1 MNSPDADSR
10 AATVPLPPVSGLPA
24 EGTELSLD
32 ELVRIVSR
40 RKWVLTGI
48 VAGATLLAGLVMLLM
63 TPLYTAETL
72 VLIDPQDAQA
82 VSVESVVGGLSADQE
97 AVQSEA
103 YVLASRALAARVV
116 ARLGLDREP
125 EFNPDLEA
133 PGAPAGGDAASDI
146 SGAPRVPGKVVDRF
160 VDRLEVAPREE
171 SRVIGVAFS
180 ASDPER
186 AAMIANVVVD
196 EYLQSRLEAKFQS
209 SRRANA
215 WLNARVAELLEQV
228 EAAEVQVESLRKQFG
243 LEASDQGTL
252 SSQEMVEINTQL
264 VMARTARAE
273 AEVRL
278 RRVEALLRSPDGAAS
293 ASEVLD
299 SPLIQRLREQ
309 EAEVQRRVAELSS
322 ELGERHPQMIKL
334 RAEAQDLQASIRA
347 QVRKIVA
354 GLRNEVSVARARE
367 QSLQQSLSASRE
379 QVALDNEDEIRL
391 RAAERE
397 AESSRSLLATLL
409 SRQKATMSQQ
419 DIESQAADARVVA
432 AADPPVKPS
441 IPNVPVVL
449 GLTLLAST
457 LLGLLAILVLE
468 MLDSGFRSGE
478 QIEQQTGAAALG
490 FIPMAARSAPDQR
503 LVDFLAARPKSA
515 YSEAIRT
522 LAWSIGVG
530 SPDRPPKTILI
541 TSAQPGEGKTSIAS
555 SLAWVQ
561 SRSDQRVVIIDA
573 DMRQPAVHDAFF
585 VLKDPG
591 LTDVLAGRKKV
602 DEVLQH
608 PNEQGPFI
616 LAAGTAMP
624 NIPGMLGSRRM
635 DELLTDLCSRF
646 DLVILDSPPVLA
658 AADARILAQKADV
671 TVMVVQWAKTRRESV
686 RLALRLLTSTA
697 GVRLA
702 GVLLSQVD
710 ARKHA
715 QYSYGDSG
723 AYAGALE
730 KYYAG

>member
-1 MNSPDADSR
+1 
-10 AATVPLPPVSGLPA
+10 
-24 EGTELSLD
+24 
-32 ELVRIVSR
+32 
-40 RKWVLTGI
+40 
-48 VAGATLLAGLVMLLM
+48 
-63 TPLYTAETL
+63 
-72 VLIDPQDAQA
+72 
-82 VSVESVVGGLSADQE
+82 
-97 AVQSEA
+97 
-103 YVLASRALAARVV
+103 
-116 ARLGLDREP
+116 
-125 EFNPDLEA
+125 
-133 PGAPAGGDAASDI
+133 
-146 SGAPRVPGKVVDRF
+146 
-160 VDRLEVAPREE
+160 
-171 SRVIGVAFS
+171 
-180 ASDPER
+180 
-186 AAMIANVVVD
+186 
-196 EYLQSRLEAKFQS
+196 
-209 SRRANA
+209 
-215 WLNARVAELLEQV
+215 V

-278 RRVEALLRSPDGAAS
+278 RRVETLLRSPDGATS

-309 EAEVQRRVAELSS
+309 EAEIQRRVAELSS

-334 RAEAQDLQASIRA
+334 RAEAQDLQVSIRA
-347 QVRKIVA
+347 EVRKIVS

-367 QSLQQSLSASRE
+367 QSLQLSLNASRE
-379 QVALDNEDEIRL
+379 RVALDNEDEIRL

-419 DIESQAADARVVA
+419 DIASQAADARVVA

-457 LLGLLAILVLE
+457 LLGLLTILVLE

-490 FIPMAARSAPDQR
+490 FIPMAVRSAPDQR
-503 LVDFLAARPKSA
+503 LVDYLTARPTSA

-522 LAWSIGVG
+522 LAWSIGLD
-530 SPDRPPKTILI
+530 SKDRPPKTVLI

-555 SLAWVQ
+555 SLSWVQ

-573 DMRQPAVHDAFF
+573 DLRQPAVHDAFF
-585 VLKDPG
+585 VPKEPG
-591 LTDVLAGRKKV
+591 LMDVLAGRKSV
-602 DEVLQH
+602 DEVLQR

-616 LAAGTAMP
+616 LPAGTTMP
-624 NIPGMLGSRRM
+624 NVTGMLGSRRM
-635 DELLTDLCSRF
+635 DELLADLRNRF

-658 AADARILAQKADV
+658 AADARILAQKADA
-671 TVMVVQWAKTRRESV
+671 TVMVVHWAKTRRESV
-686 RLALRLLTSTA
+686 RLALRQLTGTA
-697 GVRLA
+697 GVRLVGA
-702 GVLLSQVD
+702 VLSQVD

-730 KYYAG
+730 KYYVG

>member
-1 MNSPDADSR
+1 MNTAIGQSVAP
-10 AATVPLPPVSGLPA
+10 ATTPPPPVGPPA
-24 EGTELSLD
+24 EGGDLSLD
-32 ELVRIVSR
+32 ELVRIVAR
-40 RKWVLTGI
+40 RKRVLAGI
-48 VAGATLLAGLVMLLM
+48 VAGAMLLAGLVMLVM

-72 VLIDPQDAQA
+72 VLIDPQDTQA
-82 VSVESVVGGLSADQE
+82 ISVESVVGGLSADQE
-97 AVQSEA
+97 AVKSEA
-103 YVLASRALAARVV
+103 YVLSSRALAARVV
-116 ARLGLDREP
+116 ARLGLDEDS
-125 EFNPDLEA
+125 EFNPDAES
-133 PGAPAGGDAASDI
+133 PGVVAGGDAES
-146 SGAPRVPGKVVDRF
+146 RVPGKVIDR
-160 VDRLEVAPREE
+160 VVRRLDVTPREQ
-171 SRVIGVAFS
+171 SRVISVAFS

-186 AAMIANVVVD
+186 AALIANAFVD

-209 SRRANA
+209 SKRANV
-215 WLNARVAELLEQV
+215 WLNARVAELQDQV

-243 LEASDQGTL
+243 LEASGQGTL

-264 VMARTARAE
+264 VMARSSRAE

-278 RRVEALLRSPDGAAS
+278 RRVESLLRSPDGAAS

-334 RAEAQDLQASIRA
+334 RAEAEDLRASIRSE
-347 QVRKIVA
+347 VRKIVA

-367 QSLQQSLSASRE
+367 GSLQQSLSASRE

-441 IPNVPVVL
+441 NPNVPVVL

-478 QIEQQTGAAALG
+478 QIEQQTGAASLG
-490 FIPMAARSAPDQR
+490 FIPMAPRSAPDQR
-503 LVDFLAARPKSA
+503 LVDFLTARPKSA
-515 YSEAIRT
+515 YSESIRT
-522 LAWSIGVG
+522 LAWSIGLG
-530 SPDRPPKTILI
+530 SRDRPPKTVLI
-541 TSAQPGEGKTSIAS
+541 TSTQPGEGKTSVAS

-573 DMRQPAVHDAFF
+573 DLRQPAVHDAFF
-585 VLKDPG
+585 VQKEPG
-591 LTDVLAGRKKV
+591 LVDVLVGRLNV
-602 DEVLQH
+602 DEVLQR
-608 PNEQGPFI
+608 PNEEGPFI
-616 LAAGTAMP
+616 LPAGTAMP

-635 DELLTDLCSRF
+635 DELLADLRSRF
-646 DLVILDSPPVLA
+646 DLIILDSPPVLA
-658 AADARILAQKADV
+658 AADARILAQKADA

-686 RLALRLLTSTA
+686 RLALRQLTGTA

-723 AYAGALE
+723 AYAGPLG
-730 KYYAG
+730 KYYGD